1 MNPTL
6 RRVFTTFI
14 VLTIA
19 GLTAWALPAANI
31 QASELQQESETSDQT
46 TSVLNAVG
54 RVELVGRHQVV
65 LETSGKVDRVAAEI
79 GDFVKAGDLLVALDT
94 SLLEAAMERAEI
106 SLETARIGLEEL
118 TDEPE
123 ASDIAVAEANL
134 LQAKENLALVADG
147 PTPEELQA
155 QANSVEAAWARHA
168 LLTEGPTQAKINQAQ
183 AAFAQAEV
191 DLQKAQREYDKIAWL
206 PEAAATDTADNL
218 QRATIAYEAAK
229 AAYAEA
235 VKPTERA
242 DLLSA
247 LSTAQSAQDA
257 YNRLQEKPTPAE
269 LADAKA
275 KVAAA
280 ENALDKL
287 TRGPDDAD
295 VRKAELTVRQ
305 ALLNL
310 DQAEVDLDNAEV
322 RAPIDGTVLEL
333 SVNPGQQGSAGSH
346 IATLADTGNLKLV
359 VNVEQTDISQVIEGQ
374 PVAIVLYALADRV
387 YNGVVER
394 IAPISETETGSVT
407 FPVTILITDDSLDD
421 VRPGMTASAN
431 FLATDQAEEQT
442 EGDASSD

>member
-1 MNPTL
+1 M
-6 RRVFTTFI
+6 
-14 VLTIA
+14 
-19 GLTAWALPAANI
+19 
-31 QASELQQESETSDQT
+31 
-46 TSVLNAVG
+46 
-54 RVELVGRHQVV
+54 
-65 LETSGKVDRVAAEI
+65 
-79 GDFVKAGDLLVALDT
+79 
-94 SLLEAAMERAEI
+94 
-106 SLETARIGLEEL
+106 
-118 TDEPE
+118 
-123 ASDIAVAEANL
+123 
-134 LQAKENLALVADG
+134 
-147 PTPEELQA
+147 
-155 QANSVEAAWARHA
+155 
-168 LLTEGPTQAKINQAQ
+168 
-183 AAFAQAEV
+183 
-191 DLQKAQREYDKIAWL
+191 
-206 PEAAATDTADNL
+206 
-218 QRATIAYEAAK
+218 
-229 AAYAEA
+229 
-235 VKPTERA
+235 
-242 DLLSA
+242 SA
-247 LSTAQSAQDA
+247 AQSAQDA

-333 SVNPGQQGSAGSH
+333 SVDPGQQGSAGSH
-346 IATLADTGNLKLV
+346 IATLADTGDLKLV

-431 FLATDQAEEQT
+431 FLAPDQAEEQT

>member
-31 QASELQQESETSDQT
+31 QASELQQESETSNTSEISEQT
-46 TSVLNAVG
+46 APVLNAVG

-65 LETSGKVDRVAAEI
+65 LETSGKIDRLAAQV

-168 LLTEGPTQAKINQAQ
+168 LLMEGPTQAKINQAQ

-229 AAYAEA
+229 AAYEEA

-247 LSTAQSAQDA
+247 LSAAQSAQDA

-333 SVNPGQQGSAGSH
+333 SVDPGQQGSAGSH

-374 PVAIVLYALADRV
+374 PVAIVTLCAGR
-387 YNGVVER
+387 
-394 IAPISETETGSVT
+394 P
-407 FPVTILITDDSLDD
+407 SLQW
-421 VRPGMTASAN
+421 RCRAHC
-431 FLATDQAEEQT
+431 TDQ
-442 EGDASSD
+442 